1 MRDREVSVHT
11 TYTSRSHSKSGSH
24 MSHGENTRN
33 MQLEIDHLWRK
44 LCCKQ
49 KGGTPSSSKS
59 HSNDDDGSYRPRS
72 RTPPSESFS
81 CDEDCHYRRKSRS
94 SSHRGLGNNAMNRVL
109 RQISKSP
116 FAQRIKGGKLPR

>member
-11 TYTSRSHSKSGSH
+11 TYTSRSHSRSRSH
-24 MSHGENTRN
+24 VSHGENTKN
-33 MQLEIDHLWRK
+33 MQLEINHLWRK
-44 LCCKQ
+44 LHCKQ
-49 KGGTPSSSKS
+49 RGGTPSSSKS
-59 HSNDDDGSYRPRS
+59 HSDDDDDSYRSRS

-116 FAQRIKGGKLPR
+116 FAQRIEGGKLPR